1 LEAEKEK
8 EFPRKELRSLD
19 ETYSGKWRK
28 TYQDLEDNAGRR
40 VNVPIHSK
48 EIGRGLL
55 RKILYEKLR
64 REI

>member
-1 LEAEKEK
+1 
-8 EFPRKELRSLD
+8 LRSLD

-40 VNVPIHSK
+40 VTVPMHPGR